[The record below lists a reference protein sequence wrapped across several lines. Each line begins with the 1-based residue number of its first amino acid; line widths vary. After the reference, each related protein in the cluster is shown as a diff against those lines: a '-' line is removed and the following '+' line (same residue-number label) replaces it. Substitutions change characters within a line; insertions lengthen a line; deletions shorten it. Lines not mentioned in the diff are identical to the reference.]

1 MANFARVIDGIAIDV
16 SADPSAEF
24 HPSIAEEFVKAPA
37 TVTRGWVLKGTKWS
51 APVVHVD
58 KVEPDAEAPAKE

>member
-16 SADPSAEF
+16 STDPSAEF

-51 APVVHVD
+51 APIVHVD
-58 KVEPDAEAPAKE
+58 TEAPAKE